1 MIGQQFLMRE
11 FQIHPQVSWQIDTFG
26 VSQGYARLARDIG
39 FDILMFSRVTQEEK
53 QHMRNMKSRTSVWR
67 PHEENFGKQK
77 DILSITMD

>member
-1 MIGQQFLMRE
+1 MRE

-53 QHMRNMKSRTSVWR
+53 
-67 PHEENFGKQK
+67 
-77 DILSITMD
+77 